1 MKNIIVVNKPKYISS
16 NDAVQIIKKK
26 FNYKKVGHAGT
37 LDPLATGVLVL
48 GVNDGTKQLSK
59 LLLDNKQY
67 IATIQF
73 GYSTTTYDTE
83 GEIVNKSTN
92 KVDLE
97 MINNWIQQLLNKQII
112 NQTPPIYS
120 ALKVNGKRLYEYA
133 VNNQHVEIKAREV
146 KLFGATILDFD
157 NDKQILTIKLDVS
170 KGFYI
175 RSFANDIG
183 IALNTYA
190 TLIDLIRTKSGEFDL
205 TNAIELSQEDIE
217 KVKINYKRL

>member
-146 KLFGATILDFD
+146 KLFNATILDFD